1 MLAQRGPG
9 AGAAA
14 LAPPPVWEQ
23 DGCMSVECMRVH
35 DLVSGGSDPGAA
47 HVVLVD
53 RLWPRGVR
61 KDAFRH
67 DEWCKDAAPSAELRR
82 EFHGGGLDFDE
93 FATRYRAE
101 LDRGEA
107 AAAVEHLATLAA
119 DGGLVLAYA
128 AKNTEQN
135 HALVLADAVRAAGGS
150 GEPGK

>member
-1 MLAQRGPG
+1 M
-9 AGAAA
+9 
-14 LAPPPVWEQ
+14 
-23 DGCMSVECMRVH
+23 
-35 DLVSGGSDPGAA
+35 
-47 HVVLVD
+47 VLVD

-101 LDRGEA
+101 LDSGEA